1 MFGYR
6 RLTMITTTSLSSQDI
21 MIGFRRGTR
30 SLFRVETVKP
40 VERPV
45 PKLTYPYIFIHNRQQ
60 QQTRPLPS
68 NGHTYSL

>member
-1 MFGYR
+1 
-6 RLTMITTTSLSSQDI
+6 